1 MIFALAGMPHMDAAS
16 DVALMSRYNTLLAET
31 RAEYDARVRAGY
43 GCPGIVPPEQAAAA
57 RLRQELGLS
66 GLGFMDMSSLNAQM
80 AEAQKNLAT
89 TQKQV
94 AVAQK
99 TVAAKK
105 PPAAR
110 PPPPPQ
116 ETTIQNPF
124 TSPGVLALGALATIA
139 LVWWWKGQQHGLPEF
154 WCDGV
159 ATGARRT
166 SDMRQGRTGLRRHLF
181 WSWNQQVG
189 GRPATRD
196 VAPLPRENKIRH
208 RVQWSLLL
216 WGKRQLPGVAYKPS
230 AARSVRQDGRS
241 RAQVSFVFL
250 AQRRTRQ
257 VLFRHPRIPMLGGWF
272 VSHGSL
278 FEQEVSGWCRGGRVL
293 PRPHSRRCH
302 SFG

>member
-1 MIFALAGMPHMDAAS
+1 MDAAS

-66 GLGFMDMSSLNAQM
+66 GLGN
-80 AEAQKNLAT
+80 EPEN
-89 TQKQV
+89 
-94 AVAQK
+94 
-99 TVAAKK
+99 
-105 PPAAR
+105 R
-110 PPPPPQ
+110 P
-116 ETTIQNPF
+116 TLVNPF
-124 TSPGVLALGALATIA
+124 ASPGVLALGALATIA

-154 WCDGV
+154 WFGRV

-181 WSWNQQVG
+181 WPWNQHVG
-189 GRPATRD
+189 GRPAARD
-196 VAPLPRENKIRH
+196 VAPMSRKNGSR
-208 RVQWSLLL
+208 RGVQWSLLL

-293 PRPHSRRCH
+293 PRPHSCRCH